1 MKLLNNLYCINAI
14 DQSEEGILCSI
25 RLIEECPVYKAHF
38 PMQPITPGACVVQM
52 ALEIYEEFKS
62 LRVQEVQSS
71 IVEGIEI
78 VKVKNAK
85 FLNAM
90 IPGGGRVFRYAIKE
104 TAAEQGLI
112 QLQVVVTSDDVTYAK
127 LSLICK
133 EI

>member
-1 MKLLNNLYCINAI
+1 MKLLNNLYRIDAI

-25 RLIEECPVYKAHF
+25 RLIEDSPIYKAHF

-52 ALEIYEEFKS
+52 ALEMYEEFKGS
-62 LRVQEVQSS
+62 R
-71 IVEGIEI
+71 VEGIEI

-85 FLNAM
+85 FLHAM
-90 IPGGGRVFRYAIKE
+90 IPGGGRVFRYAIRE
-104 TAAEQGLI
+104 SAAEQGLI

-133 EI
+133 AI